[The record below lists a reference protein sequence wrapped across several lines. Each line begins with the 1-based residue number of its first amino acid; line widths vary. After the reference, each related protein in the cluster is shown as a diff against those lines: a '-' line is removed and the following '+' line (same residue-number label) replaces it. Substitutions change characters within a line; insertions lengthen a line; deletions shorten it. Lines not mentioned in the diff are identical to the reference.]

1 MSFSHCSNDS
11 TVNQL
16 LRRRFGGAVNAAVAL
31 VTFAMSKG
39 QTEALL
45 RNINQSLFAL
55 RGLKVKIARLDA
67 LAKLAVNIDPFASVS
82 NGTK

>member
-1 MSFSHCSNDS
+1 
-11 TVNQL
+11 
-16 LRRRFGGAVNAAVAL
+16 
-31 VTFAMSKG
+31 MSKG